1 MFKCKCNVFKHSNK
15 SVKSISNAEGFTVC
29 DTWHAHNMSPIA
41 MIACVWRCV
50 VCCGHT
56 MLIIKQYARKVDLLE
71 QVLECGMRLKS
82 IKVEL
87 CATVHNCAYCA
98 VCNCE
103 LCSCAVLVHTHH
115 TCALLR
121 FTALWLQLHSYMHC
135 AFPKTIYKSGNF
147 EMDRG
152 AEWGTL
158 GVHWLQKNQSMSR
171 KSHCLSLNNQCNE
184 M

>member
-1 MFKCKCNVFKHSNK
+1 
-15 SVKSISNAEGFTVC
+15 
-29 DTWHAHNMSPIA
+29 MSPIA
-41 MIACVWRCV
+41 MIACVWRFV

-56 MLIIKQYARKVDLLE
+56 MLICKQYARKVDLLE

-82 IKVEL
+82 IKVEM
-87 CATVHNCAYCA
+87 CATVCNCAYCT

-103 LCSCAVLVHTHH
+103 LCSCAVLVHTRH

-121 FTALWLQLHSYMHC
+121 FTALWLQLHSYVHC

-147 EMDRG
+147 EMDKG